1 MNQDL
6 DNLKKIMDESVYKEE
21 KFTKQHKQT
30 VLMKARRGKGRN
42 GWIPGSLTAVFVL
55 VFLGLG
61 TNLMTGGFT
70 SPKISPPAAVATDDS
85 ERTADKPK
93 EASGFLGISNLP
105 TETPL
110 ELTPE
115 LKANVSIPLNLREVL
130 PSIKSKPFLTA
141 TTLEEGFRIYA
152 TYPLEENTLELIE
165 SIETPEKVA
174 EELNRHAKIDEDEQK
189 INIKGH
195 PAFYSEE
202 QKEMHIFTSE
212 RYFTVYG
219 AEKELLMEVA
229 NLIDLDQSL
238 TPIDFTKLHLPEL
251 TVVDLS
257 EIEETNYIGDL
268 HKNIQFLQGN
278 TQASPLAAKGPEVS
292 SIRNHYAS
300 PLTGYD
306 NTVEQMYD
314 AAGKHKIA
322 EQIIASQDI
331 VRTVEKAD
339 RTLLLM
345 TDGKNYSGYFV
356 KGNYA
361 FLVIGNKDSI
371 GLEHVEEILM
381 TIKME

>member
-1 MNQDL
+1 MKQDL
-6 DNLKKIMDESVYKEE
+6 KNLKKIMDESVYKEE
-21 KFTKQHKQT
+21 KFTHQHKQT
-30 VLMKARRGKGRN
+30 VLMKSRRGKGRN
-42 GWIPGSLTAVFVL
+42 AWIPRSLTAVFV
-55 VFLGLG
+55 VGFLGLG
-61 TNLMTGGFT
+61 ANLVTEGFT
-70 SPKISPPAAVATDDS
+70 SPDISPPAAVATDDS
-85 ERTADKPK
+85 ERAGDQPK

-115 LKANVSIPLNLREVL
+115 FKANVSIPLDLKEIL

-152 TYPLEENTLELIE
+152 TYTLEENTLELIE
-165 SIETPEKVA
+165 SVETPEKVA
-174 EELNRHAKIDEDEQK
+174 KELTSHVKMAEDEQK

-195 PAFYSEE
+195 FAFYSEE
-202 QKEMHIFTSE
+202 QKEMHIFTNE

-219 AEKELLMEVA
+219 AEKDLLLEVA
-229 NLIDLDQSL
+229 NLIDFDQSL
-238 TPIDFTKLHLPEL
+238 TPMDFTKLQLPEL

-306 NTVEQMYD
+306 ITVEQMYD
-314 AAGKHKIA
+314 ASGKHKIA

-331 VRTVEKAD
+331 VRTVETAD
-339 RTLLLM
+339 KTILLM
-345 TDGKNYSGYFV
+345 TNGRNYSGYFV
-356 KGNYA
+356 EGNYA
-361 FLVIGNKDSI
+361 FLVIGGKDSI
-371 GLEHVEEILM
+371 GLENVEEILKG
-381 TIKME
+381 INLE